1 MSVEG
6 LIRKGGLLKHGDIT
20 AIAREA
26 GQSVQHV
33 SRVLRG
39 ERPANPRL
47 QRAIA
52 RMTAKRTAEQL
63 ATQSAA

>member
-1 MSVEG
+1 MDVAG
-6 LIRKGGLLKHGDIT
+6 LVRKPGLLKHGDIT

-33 SRVLRG
+33 SQVLRG
-39 ERPANPRL
+39 YRPANPRL

-52 RMTAKRTAEQL
+52 RMTAKRTAEL
-63 ATQSAA
+63 YAESAA